1 MRTPPEHVQVEIW
14 DLLVESGL
22 AVDPEP
28 DSPDSWGLA
37 RESIA
42 VQLLNAWMLL
52 KVPEIEDM
60 IPNRWGRTPESSSA

>member
-1 MRTPPEHVQVEIW
+1 MGWSVWWSHVPDDGEAVRTPPEHVQVE
-14 DLLVESGL
+14 
-22 AVDPEP
+22 
-28 DSPDSWGLA
+28 
-37 RESIA
+37 IA